1 MEVYEMSG
9 YALITGATGGLGK
22 AFAAECASRGWD
34 LFLTDLSDEALN
46 PVVTGLERMYGVK
59 VLRYAADLTDP
70 DAREA
75 LWQHIGRLGL
85 RFHFLLN
92 VAGIDYEGPF
102 NERKVDELR
111 TILRLNVEAT
121 VEMTRRVLQHRDPS
135 QTLRIVNVS
144 SLAAFY
150 PMPVKAVY
158 ASSKR
163 FLLDW
168 SLALNQELRSSD
180 VTVTALCPAGMPSN
194 PGLIR
199 LIDAQGFMG
208 RITTT
213 NVGDVAARTIQRALA
228 GRSVYIPGVANQ
240 VLRHLGAMVPPQVVA
255 YVIDKR
261 WRQSHQKAHG
271 SVGVLTGSP
280 SAGRL

>member
-1 MEVYEMSG
+1 MGSYV
-9 YALITGATGGLGK
+9 LITGATGGLGK
-22 AFAAECASRGWD
+22 AFAAQCASRGWN
-34 LFLTDLSDEALN
+34 LFLTDLSDEALK
-46 PVVTGLERMYGVK
+46 PVVAGLERMYGVK
-59 VLRYAADLTDP
+59 VLHCAADLTDP

-85 RFHFLLN
+85 RFHFLIN
-92 VAGIDYEGPF
+92 VAGIDYQGLF

-111 TILRLNVEAT
+111 MILRLNVEST
-121 VEMTRRVLQHRDPS
+121 VEMTRRVLQYRDLS
-135 QTLRIVNVS
+135 RTLRIVNVS

-180 VTVTALCPAGMPSN
+180 VTVTALCPAGMPSS
-194 PGLIR
+194 PAIIR

-208 RITTT
+208 RITTM
-213 NVGDVAARTIQRALA
+213 NVGDVAERTIKRALA
-228 GRSVYIPGVANQ
+228 GRSVYVPGAVNQ

-255 YVIDKR
+255 YFIGKR
-261 WRQSHQKAHG
+261 WRKSDQQAHSG
-271 SVGVLTGSP
+271 VGMLTRSP
-280 SAGRL
+280 SANRL